1 MSLDPAERDL
11 VRTFRDQ
18 LEDRFA
24 RDPRFSGSARHD
36 REDESTL
43 ATRFALAENLW
54 IEVCLRPSIPQ
65 IRVGILTNDRWLRE
79 SLEQLIE
86 DSGDTMSEFVEL
98 AFDEAGLTWIDPPV
112 EHYRD
117 EDKNFYFA
125 TGLEIDSL
133 SVLNES
139 SLFAK
144 TSQMLEGYYEA
155 FKPAIRAASV
165 NDPSRDR

>member
-18 LEDRFA
+18 LEERFA
-24 RDPRFSGSARHD
+24 RDACFSGSARHD
-36 REDESTL
+36 R
-43 ATRFALAENLW
+43 
-54 IEVCLRPSIPQ
+54 
-65 IRVGILTNDRWLRE
+65 WLSE

-86 DSGDTMSEFVEL
+86 DSDDTMSEFVEL

-117 EDKNFYFA
+117 GDKNFYFA
-125 TGLEIDSL
+125 TGFEIDSL
-133 SVLNES
+133 SALNES
-139 SLFAK
+139 SHFAK

-155 FKPAIRAASV
+155 FKPAIRTASGAKWA
-165 NDPSRDR
+165 RTATG